1 MYHSK
6 CALKTSDFWEVKPGK
21 KNVERKKDCF
31 NDKKDHNAKHL
42 HHTRRKDL
50 KQKKSFFS
58 KFIKRRRKSWRTH
71 LDVAASFYGVSKV
84 F

>member
-50 KQKKSFFS
+50 KQKKIIF
-58 KFIKRRRKSWRTH
+58 
-71 LDVAASFYGVSKV
+71 
-84 F
+84 